1 MLVNF
6 DELPETSKVW
16 IFQASR
22 SLTDQEQEEIKE
34 NNRARSAKLRIG
46 IKK

>member
-1 MLVNF
+1 VPFKKEGKLIV
-6 DELPETSKVW
+6 PSP
-16 IFQASR
+16 Q
-22 SLTDQEQEEIKE
+22 EIKQ